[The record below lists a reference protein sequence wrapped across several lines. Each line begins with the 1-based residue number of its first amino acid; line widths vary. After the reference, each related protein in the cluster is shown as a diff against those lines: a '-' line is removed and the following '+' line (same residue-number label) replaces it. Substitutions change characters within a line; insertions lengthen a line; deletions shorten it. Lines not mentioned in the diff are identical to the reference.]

1 MPHVE
6 SVPEYHSLST
16 VRKLTSIPTYLLQV
30 NNHLSRH
37 KHSGD
42 VPVILHQRII
52 TNDRISLCKANW

>member
-16 VRKLTSIPTYLLQV
+16 VRKLTSILSYLLQV

-42 VPVILHQRII
+42 VPVILH
-52 TNDRISLCKANW
+52 